1 MRIGA
6 FAGALLSLLAAGA
19 ARADEPVRVMV
30 LGTVHLSNTNLDA
43 LNVAVDDV
51 FAEKRQAELAEV
63 DAALARFAPTA
74 VALEWPS
81 ETVAE
86 RYPQYL
92 AGTLEPSR
100 NEVVQIGFRLA
111 RTAGVDRVHGIDVE
125 GDFPFDPVIA
135 YAQAHGQTPIIDA
148 AMASLES
155 AVAATQQVVDSQSI
169 GALLAHLNDPGRLA
183 ADHGF
188 YRTLLRIGGGAEQPG
203 VALLAAWQKR
213 NLETCARLIQLARP
227 GDRIVVLFG
236 AGHAF
241 LLRQCVSETPGF
253 ELVDPLEFLPR

>member
-6 FAGALLSLLAAGA
+6 LAGALLSLLAAGA

-30 LGTVHLSNTNLDA
+30 IGTVHLSNTNLDA

>member
-148 AMASLES
+148 AMASLEA
-155 AVAATQQVVDSQSI
+155 AVAATQQVVDTQSI

>member
-1 MRIGA
+1 MKIGA
-6 FAGALLSLLAAGA
+6 LAGALLALLAAGA
-19 ARADEPVRVMV
+19 ARADEPVRVIV

-155 AVAATQQVVDSQSI
+155 AVAATQQVVDTQSI

>member
-1 MRIGA
+1 MKIGA
-6 FAGALLSLLAAGA
+6 LAGALLSLLAAGA
-19 ARADEPVRVMV
+19 ARADEPVRVIV

-74 VALEWPS
+74 VALEWPAA
-81 ETVAE
+81 TVAE
-86 RYPQYL
+86 RFPQYL

-111 RTAGVDRVHGIDVE
+111 RTAGIDRVHGIDVE

-155 AVAATQQVVDSQSI
+155 AVAATQQVVDTQSI

-241 LLRQCVSETPGF
+241 LLSQCVSETPGF

>member
-6 FAGALLSLLAAGA
+6 FAGALLALLAAGA

-30 LGTVHLSNTNLDA
+30 IGTVHLSNTNLDA
-43 LNVAVDDV
+43 HNVAVDDV
-51 FAEKRQAELAEV
+51 LSDKRQKELADL

-74 VALEWPS
+74 LALEWPAG
-81 ETVAE
+81 TVAE

-111 RTAGVDRVHGIDVE
+111 KTMGIDRVHGIDVE
-125 GDFPFDPVIA
+125 ADFPFDPVIA
-135 YAQAHGQTPIIDA
+135 YAEAHGQTGIIDA
-148 AMASLES
+148 AMAALE
-155 AVAATQQVVDSQSI
+155 AGVAATQKTVDTGTI
-169 GALLAHLNDPGRLA
+169 GGLLAHLNDPARLA
-183 ADHGF
+183 ADNGF
-188 YRTLLRIGGGAEQPG
+188 YRTLLRIGGDDEQPG
-203 VALLAAWQKR
+203 AALLAAWQKR

-241 LLRQCVSETPGF
+241 LLRQCVTETPGF
-253 ELVDPLEFLPR
+253 ELVDPLPYLPG

>member
-6 FAGALLSLLAAGA
+6 LAGALLSLLAAGA
-19 ARADEPVRVMV
+19 ARADEPVRVIV

-92 AGTLEPSR
+92 AGALEPSR

-188 YRTLLRIGGGAEQPG
+188 YRTMLRIGGGAEQPG

>member
-6 FAGALLSLLAAGA
+6 LAGALLSLLAAGA
-19 ARADEPVRVMV
+19 ARADEPVRVMIV
-30 LGTVHLSNTNLDA
+30 GTVHLSNTNLDA

-74 VALEWPS
+74 VALEWPA

-86 RYPQYL
+86 RFPQYL

>member
-6 FAGALLSLLAAGA
+6 LAGALLSLLAAGA
-19 ARADEPVRVMV
+19 ARADEPVRVIV

-155 AVAATQQVVDSQSI
+155 AVAATQQVVDTQSI

>member
-92 AGTLEPSR
+92 AGALEPSR

-188 YRTLLRIGGGAEQPG
+188 YRTMLRIGGGAEQPG

>member
-92 AGTLEPSR
+92 AGALEPSR

>member
-6 FAGALLSLLAAGA
+6 LAGALLSLLAAGA
-19 ARADEPVRVMV
+19 ARADEPVRVIV

>member
-6 FAGALLSLLAAGA
+6 LAGALLSLLAAGA
-19 ARADEPVRVMV
+19 ARADEPVRVIV

-74 VALEWPS
+74 VALEWPAA
-81 ETVAE
+81 TVAE
-86 RYPQYL
+86 RFPQYL